1 MKTENQTGKNPE
13 EAADWAELEAM
24 AAEEA
29 PASVAPEA
37 PAGPVTNPADSWAV
51 LPAMVG
57 SMLAMALP
65 EVKPCFSPEACQ
77 AWGEAMVPVA
87 AEQGWDV
94 DEVLGPKMALAVATM
109 PFVVGPMVAIKA
121 RKAAMVQAQIQAQ
134 AKPGALVADPGA
146 GQKTIVFGSP
156 DAQ

>member
-1 MKTENQTGKNPE
+1 MAEKEVEILSAEQ
-13 EAADWAELEAM
+13 AADLAALQST
-24 AAEEA
+24 AAETA
-29 PASVAPEA
+29 PAAVEPEA

-51 LPAMVG
+51 LPAMIG

-87 AEQGWDV
+87 EEQGWDV
-94 DEVLGPKMALAVATM
+94 DDVLGSKMALAVATM
-109 PFVVGPMVAIKA
+109 PFVVGPLVAIKA

-146 GQKTIVFGSP
+146 GKKTIVFGSP
-156 DAQ
+156 DSQ